1 MLGGGGPATTPVCR
15 RALSVCHL
23 YPLPVGDETD
33 FDMGYS
39 QSKLTVDL
47 CVNVLVRPTYAYFAA
62 PVRGRKAC
70 STIVPLRGVTGGC
83 KARPDLRLRTAV
95 WSAA

>member
-33 FDMGYS
+33 FHMGYS
-39 QSKLTVDL
+39 QSKLTVDF

-62 PVRGRKAC
+62 PVRGLA
-70 STIVPLRGVTGGC
+70 
-83 KARPDLRLRTAV
+83 ARPC
-95 WSAA
+95 

>member
-1 MLGGGGPATTPVCR
+1 MLGGGGPATTPVR
-15 RALSVCHL
+15 RRSLPVCHL

-47 CVNVLVRPTYAYFAA
+47 CVNVLVRPTYACFAA

-70 STIVPLRGVTGGC
+70 GTIVPLRGVTGGC
-83 KARPDLRLRTAV
+83 KA
-95 WSAA
+95 